1 MSLKASL
8 KHIACPAGSQCSA
21 FECLFGS
28 HGNGTD
34 SPEASTGPSSTQEGA
49 TMASG
54 SGSNTGGVREAMQL
68 DRPEPTS
75 SATVANPP
83 GSRSAHAASH
93 TSLATSIRSI
103 KRPVSPAKPKTAP
116 APTAAVPVKQ
126 ESLNPRLLKH
136 SPASHE
142 MRLKLVKML
151 HKKYTE
157 HNDRLKQD
165 AKANQQRL
173 ILSDQAIIT
182 RVLDEEEAVAVGK
195 AAVYSN
201 IMKNIILKYTRLK
214 PKEWISEREKE
225 MPPSK
230 KRQRDVMEGNA
241 VIVQTGLTSAQEVTL
256 LRRLLTPV
264 DALAD
269 MGYVPR
275 APTEDEVAKSKE
287 GVAGAD
293 NWEECDRCAQRF
305 QVFVGRRQED
315 GALTSGGACN
325 FHWGKMSFPEK
336 VPGDHGQQPKV
347 WLCCGEHVGDS
358 VGCFTH
364 PNHVFKANNPNRLAS
379 VLNFATTPENPAVP
393 ADRAVCFDGE
403 MGYTV
408 YGMELIRL
416 TATSWPDGAE
426 ILDVLVCPL
435 GEILDL
441 NTRFSGVKPDHLA
454 QAEAWRSGDPLVP
467 PTSGDSEEG
476 QAIKKRLK
484 VVSSPAVARDLL
496 FSLLSPSTP
505 LIGHGLENDLN
516 SVRII
521 HPTLFDTVL
530 AFPHK
535 KGLPSRNSLKQ
546 LMSTLLNRKIQEHQG
561 SDMVGHD
568 SAEDARAA
576 GELARLKVAREWA
589 DMKRAGWKV
598 VDGEFV
604 SPTTVGGAGTSNSSG
619 AGALT
624 EAFIE
629 KDAEKAADE
638 WLAANM

>member
-1 MSLKASL
+1 
-8 KHIACPAGSQCSA
+8 
-21 FECLFGS
+21 
-28 HGNGTD
+28 
-34 SPEASTGPSSTQEGA
+34 
-49 TMASG
+49 
-54 SGSNTGGVREAMQL
+54 
-68 DRPEPTS
+68 
-75 SATVANPP
+75 
-83 GSRSAHAASH
+83 
-93 TSLATSIRSI
+93 
-103 KRPVSPAKPKTAP
+103 
-116 APTAAVPVKQ
+116 
-126 ESLNPRLLKH
+126 
-136 SPASHE
+136 

-151 HKKYTE
+151 HKKYKE

-165 AKANQQRL
+165 AKDNQQRL

-195 AAVYSN
+195 AAIYTNV
-201 IMKNIILKYTRLK
+201 MKNIILKYTRLK
-214 PKEWISEREKE
+214 PVEWIKEREKE

-230 KRQRDVMEGNA
+230 KRQHDVMEGNA
-241 VIVQTGLTSAQEVTL
+241 VIVETGLTSAQEVTL
-256 LRRLLTPV
+256 LRRILTPI
-264 DALAD
+264 DALAN
-269 MGYVPR
+269 MGYVPT
-275 APTEDEVAKSKE
+275 APTEEETANSKA

-293 NWEECDRCAQRF
+293 NWEVCDRCAQRF
-305 QVFVGRRQED
+305 QVFVGRRPED

-325 FHWGKMSFPEK
+325 FHWGKVSFPEK
-336 VPGDHGQQPKV
+336 IPGDHGQRPKT
-347 WLCCGEHVGDS
+347 WLCCGENYSDS
-358 VGCFTH
+358 TGCFTH
-364 PNHVFKANNPNRLAS
+364 PNHVFKANNPSRLAS
-379 VLNFATTPENPAVP
+379 VLNFATTPDNPAVP

-441 NTRFSGVKPDHLA
+441 NTRFSGVKPEHLSR
-454 QAEAWRSGDPLVP
+454 AEPWRSGDPLVP
-467 PTSGDSEEG
+467 PTSDDDEQG
-476 QAIKKRLK
+476 QVIKKRLK

-496 FSLLSPSTP
+496 FSLLAPSTP

-516 SVRII
+516 SVRVI

-535 KGLPSRNSLKQ
+535 KGLPSRNGLKQ

-561 SDMVGHD
+561 SEMIGHD

-589 DMKRAGWKV
+589 DMKRAGWKA
-598 VDGEFV
+598 VDGQFA
-604 SPTTVGGAGTSNSSG
+604 PPAAAGGGAGKSNNSG
-619 AGALT
+619 AGTLT
-624 EAFIE
+624 EGFIE
-629 KDAEKAADE
+629 AEAEKAAEE

>member
-1 MSLKASL
+1 MSLNTSL
-8 KHIACPAGSQCSA
+8 KHIPCPAGNRCSA
-21 FECLFGS
+21 YRCLFGS
-28 HGNGTD
+28 HGDDTD
-34 SPEASTGPSSTQEGA
+34 SPEASTEPGFNQQGA
-49 TMASG
+49 TTG
-54 SGSNTGGVREAMQL
+54 SGNESATGDSGEAMQL
-68 DRPEPTS
+68 DQSGPTS
-75 SATVANPP
+75 SATAANPP
-83 GSRSAHAASH
+83 GGRPAHTGSH
-93 TSLATSIRSI
+93 TSTAPSIRSR
-103 KRPVSPAKPKTAP
+103 KRPASPSPKPKTAP
-116 APTAAVPVKQ
+116 AQIAAAPAKQ

-151 HKKYTE
+151 HNKYKE
-157 HNDRLKQD
+157 HNDRVKAD
-165 AKANQQRL
+165 AKVNQQRL
-173 ILSDQAIIT
+173 ILSEQAIIT

-201 IMKNIILKYTRLK
+201 IMKNIILKYSRFK
-214 PKEWISEREKE
+214 PNEWISEREKE

-230 KRQRDVMEGNA
+230 KRQHDVMEGNA
-241 VIVQTGLTSAQEVTL
+241 VIVETGLTSAQEVTL

-264 DALAD
+264 DALAG
-269 MGYVPR
+269 MGYVTT
-275 APTEDEVAKSKE
+275 APTDEEVAKSKA

-336 VPGDHGQQPKV
+336 VPGDHGQQPKT

-364 PNHVFKANNPNRLAS
+364 PNHVFKANSPSRLAS
-379 VLNFATTPENPAVP
+379 VFNFAATPENPTVP

-426 ILDVLVCPL
+426 ILDVLVCPF

-441 NTRFSGVKPDHLA
+441 NTRFSGVRPEHLA
-454 QAEAWRSGDPLVP
+454 QAEAWRSGDLLVP
-467 PTSGDSEEG
+467 SASDDDIEEG
-476 QAIKKRLK
+476 QVIKKRLK
-484 VVSSPAVARDLL
+484 VVSSPAVARELL
-496 FSLLSPSTP
+496 FSLLAPSTP

-516 SVRII
+516 SVRVI

-561 SDMVGHD
+561 SDMTGHD

-576 GELARLKVAREWA
+576 GELARLKVAHERESA
-589 DMKRAGWKV
+589 A
-598 VDGEFV
+598 F
-604 SPTTVGGAGTSNSSG
+604 TLGAG
-619 AGALT
+619 
-624 EAFIE
+624 E
-629 KDAEKAADE
+629 KKS
-638 WLAANM
+638 